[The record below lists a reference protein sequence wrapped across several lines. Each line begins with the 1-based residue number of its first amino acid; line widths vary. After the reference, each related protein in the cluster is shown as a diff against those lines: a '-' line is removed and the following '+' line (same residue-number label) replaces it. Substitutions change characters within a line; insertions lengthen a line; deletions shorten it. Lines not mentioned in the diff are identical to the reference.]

1 MPIKLKRVY
10 EPPAADDGYRV
21 LVERLWPRG
30 VSKERAQV
38 DLWMKEA
45 GASRELRVW
54 FGHDP
59 EKWDE
64 FRGRYFEEIQG
75 RAEVIRELGKILSRE
90 KTVTFLFSAHDEVHN
105 NAGALKE
112 FLDAHLQR

>member
-30 VSKERAQV
+30 VSKERAHV

-64 FRGRYFEEIQG
+64 FRRRYGEEIAG
-75 RAEVIRELGKILSRE
+75 RPGVIRDLGTILSRE
-90 KTVTFLFSAHDEVHN
+90 KTVTFLFAAHDEVHN

-112 FLDAHLQR
+112 FLESHPQG